1 MFEIHVFGQTKQRD
15 DETLDQFHTHL
26 RHLAKSCEFSD
37 VDKEVKIQLV
47 EYCKFTRVRRKAL
60 QEDVSLDEPLK
71 YGRALETSDRQ
82 IAQFENKVIPQRS
95 CFFCGSHFSHRKGSN
110 YCPATGKMC
119 GSCGKIGHF
128 AQVCKSTSGISQ
140 IPSKSRL
147 SRNFDR
153 QGESDDD
160 KFVFTIDDEP
170 LDKNQPFANIAIG
183 VSHYKF
189 WWTRVHRST

>member
-37 VDKEVKIQLV
+37 VDKEVKVQLV
-47 EYCKFTRVRRKAL
+47 EYCKFTGVRRKAL

-95 CFFCGSHFSHRKGSN
+95 CFFCGSHFPIEKEAIIVPLQEKRVVAVGKLATSRK
-110 YCPATGKMC
+110 
-119 GSCGKIGHF
+119 
-128 AQVCKSTSGISQ
+128 
-140 IPSKSRL
+140 
-147 SRNFDR
+147 
-153 QGESDDD
+153 
-160 KFVFTIDDEP
+160 
-170 LDKNQPFANIAIG
+170 FANRHLA
-183 VSHYKF
+183 SHKF
-189 WWTRVHRST
+189 LRSLASHEILTDKVRAMMINSSSRSMTSH